1 MRSLITAL
9 ALLVAQAR
17 GFAFTA
23 GASGSILK
31 DGSPVVL
38 KGFDVTCTEYLLR
51 GIGTQCIAKYDWN
64 NASNVIG
71 QLDTAQM
78 DLIFANLLPAPAG
91 VQPTIRIPL
100 TAAYYLDVSTS
111 AWASNRATYP
121 HLADQCSCLAFSVRS
136 ADARIDGRQTAL
148 CSTR

>member
-1 MRSLITAL
+1 LITAL
-9 ALLVAQAR
+9 VLLVAQAR